1 MLDGGMQ
8 LEQLMELLGLGAPSH
23 TLGQNA
29 YYGGM
34 QHQPYQADPRFMP
47 QAPQTPMPEA
57 PMPQMPMPA
66 GVPGAGGSIDPQMMQ
81 MIGGLG
87 LG

>member
-34 QHQPYQADPRFMP
+34 QRQPYQADPRFMP
-47 QAPQTPMPEA
+47 PAPQQPMPDA
-57 PMPQMPMPA
+57 PLPGMPT

-81 MIGGLG
+81 MLGGLG

>member
-1 MLDGGMQ
+1 MLEGGVQ
-8 LEQLMELLGLGAPSH
+8 LEQLMELLGLGTPSH

-47 QAPQTPMPEA
+47 QAPQQ
-57 PMPQMPMPA
+57 PMPQPPM

-81 MIGGLG
+81 MLGGLG

>member
-1 MLDGGMQ
+1 MQ

-23 TLGQNA
+23 TLGQSA

-47 QAPQTPMPEA
+47 PAPQA
-57 PMPQMPMPA
+57 PMPDVPMQGMPQAPMPM
-66 GVPGAGGSIDPQMMQ
+66 GVPGAGASMDPQMMQ
-81 MIGGLG
+81 MLGGLG